1 MLKRDRKNDPSV
13 FSVYKMEVLR
23 DTCTKTQPV
32 FRVTTDDGYQFDGPD
47 PSSCWNKIY
56 EKIRKIHSS
65 SYDESQGEGESM
77 SVFKSGADMFDFS
90 DPHVLKLIQGTSNS
104 KMISGSLLSM
114 PIGYS
119 HVHVKW
125 KDLDK
130 CNVCHMDEVHNTF
143 LDLEESNILRLY
155 MSDAIIDISKAREAF
170 EAKEAAPSVADLSS
184 KVIKEREPYNSR
196 VYNVIKRFQSQW
208 PKVEDPNMKDAK
220 DDASVSPRNRIPQ
233 HDNQTESNSKVNKY
247 NSDEEDAI
255 SNKWKPELAWL
266 TKALEPT
273 LQLCRW
279 PLPTGWTPV
288 MELMIATG
296 KALPILQLE
305 HGVVVV
311 RVYTGSF
318 MTSLDMNMF

>member
-1 MLKRDRKNDPSV
+1 MSSSLLENAPHDLLYPKLAFHRSPVFTKWTRGLRPLIHLQPSPSGPSSPPPGISSHFTFCSKTVGTNPSV

-130 CNVCHMDEVHNTF
+130 CNVCHMDEVETK
-143 LDLEESNILRLY
+143 LRLP
-155 MSDAIIDISKAREAF
+155 AVISKIF
-170 EAKEAAPSVADLSS
+170 QPS
-184 KVIKEREPYNSR
+184 IHRG
-196 VYNVIKRFQSQW
+196 I
-208 PKVEDPNMKDAK
+208 
-220 DDASVSPRNRIPQ
+220 
-233 HDNQTESNSKVNKY
+233 T
-247 NSDEEDAI
+247 
-255 SNKWKPELAWL
+255 
-266 TKALEPT
+266 
-273 LQLCRW
+273 
-279 PLPTGWTPV
+279 
-288 MELMIATG
+288 
-296 KALPILQLE
+296 
-305 HGVVVV
+305 
-311 RVYTGSF
+311 
-318 MTSLDMNMF
+318 